1 MKSLFKTALIATMT
15 ILMTACAT
23 RTVTRIDP
31 NTVTD
36 LSGRWNDTDS
46 KLVAQAMIQDVL
58 QRPWRTN
65 FTEKKGKKPTI
76 IVGIITNRSNEH
88 IEAETFIK
96 DIQME
101 FINSGTVRVVQNSVL
116 REAIRKER
124 GDQQQF
130 ASPETQKKFGKELGA
145 DYMMFGYINS
155 TEDAYGKNKVT
166 NYKVNLELADME
178 TNELVWIGNKEIK
191 KAIKN

>member
-1 MKSLFKTALIATMT
+1 MRIKVLVATLAT
-15 ILMTACAT
+15 LLAVSSACN
-23 RTVTRIDP
+23 RQVTRIDP

-36 LSGRWNDTDS
+36 ISGRWNDTDS
-46 KLVAQAMIQDVL
+46 KLVAKAMIEDVL
-58 QRPWRTN
+58 ARPWRSN
-65 FTEKKGKKPTI
+65 FATKKGKTPTV
-76 IVGIITNRSNEH
+76 IVGIITNRSSEH

-124 GDQQQF
+124 GDQQTF
-130 ASPETQKKFGKELGA
+130 SDPATVKKFGKELGA

-155 TEDAYGKNKVT
+155 TEDAYKRNKVVS
-166 NYKVNLELADME
+166 YKVNLELADME
-178 TNELVWIGNKEIK
+178 TNELVWLGNKEIK

>member
-1 MKSLFKTALIATMT
+1 MKRLLFALLPMIMVLVAS
-15 ILMTACAT
+15 CNK
-23 RTVTRIDP
+23 RTVTRVDP
-31 NTVTD
+31 NKQID

-46 KLVAQAMIQDVL
+46 RMVADAMIKDVL
-58 QRPWRTN
+58 GRRWLGDFQT
-65 FTEKKGKKPTI
+65 KKGKKPTV
-76 IVGIITNRSNEH
+76 IVGIITNRSSEH

-101 FINSGTVRVVQNSVL
+101 FINSGAVRVVQNSVL

-124 GDQQQF
+124 GDQQTF
-130 ASPETQKKFGKELGA
+130 ASPDTQKKFGRELGA

-155 TEDAYGKNKVT
+155 TEDAYGKKKAV

-178 TNELVWIGNKEIK
+178 TNELVWLGNKEIK
-191 KAIKN
+191 KFIEN